1 MVSSLTRIKNQ
12 SSKGNTMKQI
22 KITKVKATP
31 ITIPFHIPVVLS
43 FGVVDKRSYV
53 VLQIYT
59 EEDIIGIGEAAPL
72 PIYSEESVESV
83 KFAIDRYLG
92 PAVIGMDVFDI
103 ERILGRFDRVIKGNP
118 VAKAGLEYALWDI
131 MGKALDLPVYKLL
144 GGLFREE
151 VPLPIHSIG
160 IGKTEDIVKQATA
173 NVEAGMKLIKM
184 KIGLDPHQDI
194 QNVRAVR
201 EAIGQD
207 IGLYVDANQGY
218 SRTVAVKALRQLE
231 EFNLLRI
238 EQPIS
243 KHDIDGMAEIC
254 QAIDTPIVADEAVGN
269 VRDVFNLIR
278 FKAADIINIK
288 SVMHGISECRRI
300 ATVCQAAGIPCYRG
314 AMASL
319 GICDA
324 AEVHLV
330 ASTPNI
336 IFPEDPGYN
345 RPEELVDTVIENRL
359 EPVKGMLKVPQKSG
373 LGVELDEKK
382 LEKFKIDI

>member
-1 MVSSLTRIKNQ
+1 
-12 SSKGNTMKQI
+12 MKQI
-22 KITKVKATP
+22 KITKIEATP
-31 ITIPFHIPVVLS
+31 ITIPFHTPVVLS
-43 FGVVDKRSYV
+43 FGIVDKRSYV
-53 VLQIYT
+53 VLKIYT
-59 EEDIIGIGEAAPL
+59 DQGIVGIGEAAPL

-83 KFAIDRYLG
+83 KYTIDSYLS
-92 PAVIGMDVFDI
+92 PAVTGMDVFDL
-103 ERILGRFDRVIKGNP
+103 ERILMRFNQVIKGNP
-118 VAKAGLEYALWDI
+118 VAKAGMEYALWDI
-131 MGKALDLPVYKLL
+131 MGKALEVPLYQLF
-144 GGLFREE
+144 GGLYRDE

-160 IGKTEDIVKQATA
+160 IGKTEDIVKQAAA
-173 NVEAGMKLIKM
+173 NAEAGMKLIKM

-194 QNVRAVR
+194 QNVRGVR
-201 EAIGQD
+201 KAIGGD

-218 SRTVAVKALRQLE
+218 SKTVALKTLRQLE
-231 EFNLLRI
+231 EFDLLRI

-254 QAIDTPIVADEAVGN
+254 RAIDTPIMADEAVGN
-269 VRDVFNLIR
+269 VYEVFNLIR

-288 SVMHGISECRRI
+288 SVMHGLSECRRI
-300 ATVCQAAGIPCYRG
+300 ATVCQAAGIHCYRG

-345 RPEELVDTVIENRL
+345 RPEELVDTVIKTRL
-359 EPVKGMLKVPQKSG
+359 EPVKGMLKVPHTPG
-373 LGVELDEKK
+373 LGVELDENK
-382 LEKFKIDI
+382 LQKFKIDI

>member
-1 MVSSLTRIKNQ
+1 
-12 SSKGNTMKQI
+12 MKQI

-53 VLQIYT
+53 VLQIET
-59 EEDIIGIGEAAPL
+59 EQGPTGIGEAAPL

-83 KFAIDRYLG
+83 KFAIDRYLA
-92 PAVIGMDVFDI
+92 PAAIGMDVFDT
-103 ERILGRFDRVIKGNP
+103 ERILARFDQVIKGNP
-118 VAKAGLEYALWDI
+118 VAKAGMEYALWDI
-131 MGKALDLPVYKLL
+131 MGKALGVPVYKLL

-160 IGKTEDIVKQATA
+160 IGNTEEIVKQATA
-173 NVEAGMKLIKM
+173 NVDAGMKLIKM
-184 KIGLDPHQDI
+184 KIGLDPRQDVR
-194 QNVRAVR
+194 NVRTVR
-201 EAIGQD
+201 EAIGPD

-218 SRTVAVKALRQLE
+218 SKTVALKALRRLE
-231 EFNLLRI
+231 EFDLLRI

-243 KHDIDGMAEIC
+243 KYDIDGMAEIC
-254 QAIDTPIVADEAVGN
+254 SAIDTPIVADEAVGN
-269 VRDVFNLIR
+269 AHDVFNLIR
-278 FKAADIINIK
+278 SKAADIINIK

-330 ASTPNI
+330 AATPNI
-336 IFPEDPGYN
+336 IFPENPGYN
-345 RPEELVDTVIENRL
+345 RPEELVDTVIKKRL
-359 EPVKGMLKVPQKSG
+359 EPVKGMLKVPQSPG
-373 LGVELDEKK
+373 LGIELDEKK
-382 LEKFKIDI
+382 LEKFKIDL

>member
-1 MVSSLTRIKNQ
+1 
-12 SSKGNTMKQI
+12 MKQI
-22 KITKVKATP
+22 KITKIDATP
-31 ITIPFHIPVVLS
+31 ITIPFHTPVVLS

-53 VLQIYT
+53 VLQMHT
-59 EEDIIGIGEAAPL
+59 DRGFIGIGEAAPL
-72 PIYSEESVESV
+72 PIYSDESVESV
-83 KFAIDRYLG
+83 KHAIDRYLS
-92 PAVIGMDVFDI
+92 PAIMGMDVFDL
-103 ERILGRFDRVIKGNP
+103 ERILMRFNQVIKGNP
-118 VAKAGLEYALWDI
+118 VAKAGMEYALWDI
-131 MGKALDLPVYKLL
+131 MGKALEVPVYQLL

-160 IGKTEDIVKQATA
+160 IGETKDIVKQAAA

-184 KIGLDPHQDI
+184 KIGLEPRQDI
-194 QNVRAVR
+194 KNVRAVR
-201 EAIGQD
+201 KAIGED

-218 SRTVAVKALRQLE
+218 SKTVALKTLRQLE
-231 EFNLLRI
+231 EFDLLRI

-243 KHDIDGMAEIC
+243 KYDIEGMAEIC
-254 QAIDTPIVADEAVGN
+254 RAIDTPIVADEAVGS
-269 VRDVFNLIR
+269 VHDVFNLIR

-288 SVMHGISECRRI
+288 SVMHGLTECRRI
-300 ATVCQAAGIPCYRG
+300 TTVCQVAGIPCYRG

-336 IFPEDPGYN
+336 LFPENPGYN
-345 RPEELVDTVIENRL
+345 RPEELVDTVIKKRL
-359 EPVKGMLKVPQKSG
+359 EPVKGMLKVPKTPG

-382 LEKFKIDI
+382 LHEFKIDI